1 MKLNLKARFTN
12 KAFVTSFIAAL
23 ILLIQQLGLGKYLPE
38 NIMDIVNT
46 VLLLLSMLG
55 ILIDPTTRGVSDT
68 KAVLEFKTSD
78 KLLDEIEDLKIQI
91 EELENNK

>member
-46 VLLLLSMLG
+46 VFFDFYLSFINLNYNRYVF
-55 ILIDPTTRGVSDT
+55 IRT
-68 KAVLEFKTSD
+68 K
-78 KLLDEIEDLKIQI
+78 I
-91 EELENNK
+91 NKKQER

>member
-46 VLLLLSMLG
+46 VFFDFYLLFINFNYNTYVFIRM
-55 ILIDPTTRGVSDT
+55 
-68 KAVLEFKTSD
+68 KA
-78 KLLDEIEDLKIQI
+78 
-91 EELENNK
+91 NKK

>member
-23 ILLIQQLGLGKYLPE
+23 ILLIQQLGLGKFLPE

-46 VLLLLSMLG
+46 VFF
-55 ILIDPTTRGVSDT
+55 D
-68 KAVLEFKTSD
+68 F
-78 KLLDEIEDLKIQI
+78 
-91 EELENNK
+91 